1 MYGYSG
7 MYGFFFGK
15 LFTTENVCAIIIS
28 TPTTT
33 EQEVPEMTKTTR
45 ELSIILTDI
54 RRNESYDY
62 YLGSVGMLQ
71 LMGYDYELY
80 FEDEDD
86 ISSMAVRVLKAE

>member
-1 MYGYSG
+1 
-7 MYGFFFGK
+7 
-15 LFTTENVCAIIIS
+15 
-28 TPTTT
+28 
-33 EQEVPEMTKTTR
+33 MTKTTR